1 MVKFPHPALLLKLLA
16 DAFLVTQLADQNA
29 SDRVNGSKFRD
40 ELDESAAGN
49 TLKNFK
55 NIKGYLITQL
65 TELDSTRFLGM
76 LCLSWTT
83 FYCDFIKTKYIGKL
97 NVKELHSLL
106 LADACTMLTI
116 TIKKCWQECDASTD
130 QLVKDINSIWFLP
143 DFQEKKSG
151 LGVLFNWLETRHNLT
166 RYQIAA
172 SYAPI
177 YYEEKYDGKT
187 NVMKDEPDAGSALRS
202 HWAQLSNIGEFAKA
216 NLDTLN
222 TLEKA
227 IWLSIKDKGLMNQKR
242 LRLNLL
248 LARGFDYL
256 FVELQ
261 KNFTQQELVNAHTI
275 PTIFSNWGKSE
286 VYLEDNRLINL
297 AKRTSVDR
305 KKSDSDQKSAKE
317 LFEFF
322 KNNPPVENL
331 TGIVNWYRGRFYVLS
346 GDLEEG
352 LKSYK
357 KAFDNLQF
365 TRGGKA
371 IEKIIVESLALSAFL
386 GKDRRFFADIYYYAA
401 LIGLFDF
408 PEEKELDYHFHQW
421 SLAFNTY
428 FSPHAYYPSVSQQRK
443 EELAI
448 QGSWAKGYLIDDIEN
463 AANKKSKTNLGVRP
477 KTQLQWAINAPDK
490 SADDVI
496 ALINQGAD
504 INQQDNSGSTALIEA
519 LQKYYGL
526 LYTNKDPKAL
536 QIINSLLERDVSK
549 SIDCVSKGKGIS
561 ALSLAIDAFDIE
573 MINRLISKGADAKG
587 RCHKPEMS
595 YVYYTLNRYAWNQQM
610 LSMQSSEQMIAMM
623 ASNNSGANPQF
634 GATAQEQAEHARKLM
649 QNPRQR
655 QIFDEVKECYSEA
668 YQKVNATE
676 DKTVAIIKLLL
687 ENGASPNGHF
697 INDLTPLILAT
708 ELGLI
713 KVVELF
719 LEHKADIH
727 AVNNCGKKAID
738 YAIGFNKP
746 EIKKLLVSH
755 VQ

>member
-1 MVKFPHPALLLKLLA
+1 MVKFLHPALLLKLLA
-16 DAFLVTQLADQNA
+16 DAFLVTQLADQKA
-29 SDRVNGSKFRD
+29 IDRVNGSKFRD
-40 ELDESAAGN
+40 ELNELVAGN

-55 NIKGYLITQL
+55 NIKDYLITQL

-76 LCLSWTT
+76 LCLSWIT

-106 LADACTMLTI
+106 LADACTMLTM
-116 TIKKCWQECDASTD
+116 TIKKRWHECDASTD
-130 QLVKDINSIWFLP
+130 QLVKDINSLWFLP
-143 DFQEKKSG
+143 DFQENKSG

-166 RYQIAA
+166 RYQIA
-172 SYAPI
+172 
-177 YYEEKYDGKT
+177 KNYDDSKKR
-187 NVMKDEPDAGSALRS
+187 NSDNSGSALRS
-202 HWAQLSNIGEFAKA
+202 YWAQLSNIGEFAKA

-222 TLEKA
+222 TLEQA

-256 FVELQ
+256 FIELQ
-261 KNFTQQELVNAHTI
+261 KNFTKPELVNAHSI

-305 KKSDSDQKSAKE
+305 KKSDSDEKSAKE

-352 LKSYK
+352 LRLYK

-428 FSPHAYYPSVSQQRK
+428 FSPHAYYPSVSKQRK

-477 KTQLQWAINAPDK
+477 KTQLQWAINAPNK

-496 ALINQGAD
+496 ALINQGAN
-504 INQQDNSGSTALIEA
+504 INQQNNSGGTALIEA

-536 QIINSLLERDVSK
+536 QIINGLLEQDVSK

-634 GATAQEQAEHARKLM
+634 GATAQEQAEHAM
-649 QNPRQR
+649 QLIQDPTDK
-655 QIFDEVKECYSEA
+655 QIFDDVRECYSEA

-676 DKTVAIIKLLL
+676 DKTVALIKLLL
-687 ENGASPNGHF
+687 ENGASANGHF
-697 INDLTPLILAT
+697 INDLTPLMFAT

-713 KVVELF
+713 RVVELF

-746 EIKKLLVSH
+746 EIQNLLVSH